1 MTPTM
6 QMKLHQHFSGIKKQP
21 TDKAD
26 AKREREREREKRG
39 GGGGG
44 MNENKRKISWNCTAW
59 PKWLQAKRLDSLI
72 NPT

>member
-39 GGGGG
+39 GGEGGD
-44 MNENKRKISWNCTAW
+44 E
-59 PKWLQAKRLDSLI
+59 
-72 NPT
+72 

>member
-26 AKREREREREKRG
+26 AKRERERE
-39 GGGGG
+39 
-44 MNENKRKISWNCTAW
+44 
-59 PKWLQAKRLDSLI
+59 LQKTECNS
-72 NPT
+72 

>member
-26 AKREREREREKRG
+26 AKRERERERKEGEG
-39 GGGGG
+39 GGG
-44 MNENKRKISWNCTAW
+44 
-59 PKWLQAKRLDSLI
+59 
-72 NPT
+72 